1 MNASPRTP
9 ISAFV
14 VSYNRA
20 ELIGTCLRALSFAD
34 EVIVVDKSSSDAT
47 RVVASRL
54 ADRVITVPWSP
65 TVEETREF
73 ALGLCRHD
81 WILFLD
87 DDECLS
93 PEAVRFLQT
102 ELEAPRAD
110 IYALPLRHY
119 ILGVHDERAYYW
131 PEHHVRCFRRGTVA
145 FSATVHAGIALLS
158 DRVMRVAPD
167 AGVCI
172 HHLSHPDVTGWI
184 ERTNRYTALRD
195 RARVTDGGD
204 DLAAFAHARI
214 DHWLARTQDHEPN
227 GYPAAVAL
235 LRAIYD
241 VVDRLKSWEEARG
254 LDGAGLFRQLCA
266 ELDAAHGGMQGM
278 PRDGLGGQAASAV
291 RRLTAALTRRP
302 GTRPDAGPV

>member
-1 MNASPRTP
+1 MRVSPAR

-14 VSYNRA
+14 ISYNRA
-20 ELIGTCLRALSFAD
+20 GLIGTCLRALSFAD
-34 EVIVVDKSSSDAT
+34 EILVVDKSSSDDT
-47 RVVASRL
+47 RAVAAQH
-54 ADRVITVPWSP
+54 ADRVITLPWSP
-65 TVEETREF
+65 TVEETRAF
-73 ALGLCRHD
+73 ALSQCHHD
-81 WILFLD
+81 WIVFLD

-93 PEAVRFLQT
+93 PEAARFLRT
-102 ELEAPRAD
+102 ELAEPRAD

-131 PEHHVRCFRRGTVA
+131 PEYHVRCFRRGAVA

-158 DRVMRVAPD
+158 DRVMQVSPD

-184 ERTNRYTALRD
+184 ERTNRYTTRPD
-195 RARVTDGGD
+195 RARVPHDGE

-214 DHWLARTQDHEPN
+214 DHWLARTQDEEPD

-241 VVDRLKSWEEARG
+241 MVDRLKTWEETRG
-254 LDGAGLFRQLCA
+254 LDGTALFRQLCA
-266 ELDAAHGGMQGM
+266 ELDAAHEGMRQTRESAGS
-278 PRDGLGGQAASAV
+278 LSSYAAIAV
-291 RRLTAALTRRP
+291 RRLAAALARRSMDI
-302 GTRPDAGPV
+302 G